1 MTGRTM
7 EKTSR
12 VPNFAAAA
20 ALAAAAFAVSP
31 PIAAQTPPAGAQAA
45 AIRPLAQPVNLT
57 LQPVLAFRFAGESV
71 NAGAPAR
78 NGPNRILAEGS
89 GRVSP
94 GRTRA
99 LWQLTFER
107 FTLDGG
113 LLAAVGPLA
122 ALTVHMDN
130 ATRSVASFD
139 ADYSG
144 LGRSPLTA
152 SNPAYQEIVRRVV
165 DATAYSLYL
174 PPPGG
179 IGQNTPV
186 VDPNPA
192 IQRHL
197 FGIAQGAQIAYPAAP
212 GLAVGIVGYQGRECL
227 IVRQSGPLVVRA
239 FGQDIQLRS
248 EGDGVID
255 LLTAMPLF
263 LSSRITG
270 GAPLPIVTGP
280 FDYTV
285 RLAVAFDNMP
295 DPMQTLAAAAR
306 PAPPPPAAAAPMPV
320 PAVAAPPRATPAPAP
335 VPPAAASPPAGVSP
349 ATQQRLQTLK
359 SLYDQGLITREQ
371 FEQRQRELLA
381 NP

>member
-1 MTGRTM
+1 MAAKNIALGI
-7 EKTSR
+7 
-12 VPNFAAAA
+12 AAAWLCA
-20 ALAAAAFAVSP
+20 AGAFAGGE
-31 PIAAQTPPAGAQAA
+31 ALAQTPPMGGPTGAQAT
-45 AIRPLAQPVNLT
+45 AIRPLAQPVTLT
-57 LQPVLAFRFAGESV
+57 LRPVMAFRFAGESV

-78 NGPNRILAEGS
+78 NGPNRIRAEGS

-94 GRTRA
+94 GKVLA

-113 LLAAVGPLA
+113 QLAAVGPLA
-122 ALTVHMDN
+122 ALNVRMN
-130 ATRSVASFD
+130 VATRAVAGFD

-144 LGRSPLTA
+144 LARSPLTA
-152 SNPAYQEIVRRVV
+152 SNPSYREIVRRVV
-165 DATAYSLYL
+165 DSTAYSLYL

-179 IGQNTPV
+179 IGQNAPV

-197 FGIAQGAQIAYPAAP
+197 FGVVQGAQIAYPAAP

-263 LSSRITG
+263 MSSRVTG
-270 GAPLPIVTGP
+270 GAPLPVVTGP

-285 RLAVAFDNMP
+285 RLAVSFDGMP
-295 DPMQTLAAAAR
+295 DPLQMRAAAAAPPPPP
-306 PAPPPPAAAAPMPV
+306 PAPPPPAAP
-320 PAVAAPPRATPAPAP
+320 VAAPPRPAPPPVAAP
-335 VPPAAASPPAGVSP
+335 PVAAPAGLS
-349 ATQQRLQTLK
+349 ALQQQRLQSLK
-359 SLYDQGLITREQ
+359 GLYDQGLISHEQ
-371 FEQRQRELLA
+371 YEQRQREILGGQ
-381 NP
+381 